1 MNGFT
6 WLTGEWLTGLAAAVA
21 LALIGGILLGWLDY
35 WVERMSGHQGG
46 DDWTGEGNTRPRGR
60 R

>member
-21 LALIGGILLGWLDY
+21 IALIGGILLGWLD
-35 WVERMSGHQGG
+35 WAVERVAGRQHG
-46 DDWTGEGNTRPRGR
+46 DDWTGEGNTRPRGHR
-60 R
+60 